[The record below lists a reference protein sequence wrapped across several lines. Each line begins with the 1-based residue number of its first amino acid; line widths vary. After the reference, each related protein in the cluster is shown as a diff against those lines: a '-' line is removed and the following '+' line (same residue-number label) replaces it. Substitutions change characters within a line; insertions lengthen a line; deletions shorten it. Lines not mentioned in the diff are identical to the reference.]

1 MFCLQQVVEYLFFSF
16 TTVIGAPV
24 EIESAKF
31 TLIFSSTTGIIKK
44 LLSIR
49 RNKKKKNDKIL
60 ALAKSKLKNVENLV
74 FRY

>member
-1 MFCLQQVVEYLFFSF
+1 MVEYLFFSF

-24 EIESAKF
+24 KIESAKF

-49 RNKKKKNDKIL
+49 RNKKKKSDKIL
-60 ALAKSKLKNVENLV
+60 ALAKSKLNNVENLV